1 MPRVLEAITPLGP
14 KALIFHEMEGQES
27 LSTLFDF
34 TVTLVS
40 EQLGI
45 APKALLGKP
54 ISVSVETEHS
64 GPKRYLNGICTRFA
78 LTGRHKLFHIYTA
91 QLKPWLWLATR
102 RSDSKIFQQKKVPD
116 IIESVLGKYN
126 FPIKLKL
133 SGSYRVWDYCVQY
146 HETDY
151 QFVSRLM
158 EHEGIYYYFEHSAGT
173 HTLVLCDGISS
184 HQALAPRSAVNY
196 FGIDATTD
204 AREEHFHT
212 WRPREEIDPGEYL
225 SDDYDFSKPKAELT
239 TKNKAPKGHANDAWE
254 RYSWPGGYTEVSD
267 GEFYARTRR
276 EALQSEQTR
285 ATGEGNL
292 RSLAPGY
299 LMSLARC
306 PRAEQNTEHLIVGI
320 TYALKSNTHGMGA
333 VATDGVECIFN
344 TLTQPSSVPY
354 RPQLLTPKPKS
365 QGPQVAIVV
374 GPPGEEIY
382 TDKYGRVKVQFPWD
396 RYGQNNENS
405 SCWMRVSH
413 PWAGSNYGAIHIPR
427 IGQEV
432 IVDHVDG
439 DPDYP
444 IITGRVYNADQMPPW
459 SLPDNKTQSGFLTR
473 SSKGGAPGAGMKA
486 TPGDTNAIRFE
497 DKKNE
502 EQLWLHAQK
511 DQLTEVENDEDKW
524 VGRDRRK
531 TIDRDEL
538 NHIQRDRTE
547 TVDRNETITI
557 HGWRDEEVDGNET
570 ITIHSNR
577 KERVDH
583 NETISIGDNR
593 DETVGKSETTKIGIN
608 KSDKIGKNW
617 SLKTAKMKTETIGI
631 ANIETVGM
639 ARMTNIG
646 MGLSVNVGLMM
657 NTLVGIQQSSQI
669 GKKKTLTVGDTYSTT
684 VGKTRTTEVGKSDAL
699 KVGKT
704 QRISVGERQ
713 QTSVGKVQITSVG
726 DHLELACGAAK
737 IVLTADGGI
746 YLQGTHVEIIGSS
759 AVHADG
765 GMVRINTG
773 AAKSAPSAP
782 AASADNEGGDED
794 DSSDGE
800 DGGDAPADPAMGR
813 TPDFN
818 PNARRGP

>member
-14 KALIFHEMEGQES
+14 KALIFHEMAGEES
-27 LSTLFDF
+27 LSTMFDF
-34 TVTLVS
+34 NVTLVS

-54 ISVSVETEHS
+54 ITVSVETENS

-78 LTGRHKLFHIYTA
+78 MIGRHKQYHIYTA
-91 QLKPWLWLATR
+91 QLKPWLWLASR

-116 IIESVLGKYN
+116 IIQAVLGKYG

-133 SGSYRVWDYCVQY
+133 SASYRVWDYCVQY

-151 QFVSRLM
+151 QFVARLM
-158 EHEGIYYYFEHSAGT
+158 EHEGIYYHFEHKAGQ
-173 HTLVLCDGISS
+173 HTVVLCDGIGS

-196 FGIDATTD
+196 FGIDAATD

-225 SDDYDFSKPKAELT
+225 SDDYDFTKPKSELAT
-239 TKNKAPKGHANDAWE
+239 NNKAPKGHANDAWE
-254 RYSWPGGYTEVSD
+254 RYSWPGGYLEV
-267 GEFYARTRR
+267 GEGEVYAKTRR

-285 ATGEGNL
+285 ASGEGNL

-299 LMSLARC
+299 LMTLARC

-320 TYALKSNTHGMGA
+320 TYALKSNAHGMAA

-344 TLTQPSSVPY
+344 TLTQPSAIPY
-354 RPQLLTPKPKS
+354 RPQRLTDKPKS
-365 QGPQVAIVV
+365 HGPQVAVVV

-432 IVDHVDG
+432 IVDHIDG

-459 SLPDNKTQSGFLTR
+459 SLPDNKTQSGILTR
-473 SSKGGAPGAGMKA
+473 SSKGGAAGAGLKA
-486 TPGDTNAIRFE
+486 TPGDANAIRFE

-511 DQLTEVENDEDKW
+511 DQLTEVENDEAKW

-538 NHIQRDRTE
+538 NHIKRDRTE
-547 TVDRNETITI
+547 TVDRNETITV
-557 HGWRDEEVDGNET
+557 HGQRDEEVDKNET
-570 ITIHSNR
+570 ITIHQNRTERVDLNESVSIGINQSLSVGSNR
-577 KERVDH
+577 KKSVG
-583 NETISIGDNR
+583 NS
-593 DETVGKSETTKIGIN
+593 ETVTI
-608 KSDKIGKNW
+608 
-617 SLKTAKMKTETIGI
+617 AKLKTETIGLG
-631 ANIETVGM
+631 NIKSMGLFQM
-639 ARMTNIG
+639 KNIG
-646 MGLSVNVGLMM
+646 MGYMRTVGAVMFSNVGFIR
-657 NTLVGIQQSSQI
+657 ND
-669 GKKKTLTVGDTYSTT
+669 TVGMKWSAN
-684 VGKTRTTEVGKSDAL
+684 VGKDYTMTAGDSITLECGKSKLTMKKD
-699 KVGKT
+699 GT
-704 QRISVGERQ
+704 
-713 QTSVGKVQITSVG
+713 
-726 DHLELACGAAK
+726 
-737 IVLTADGGI
+737 IVLEGRDITIRATEKLREQGDDG
-746 YLQGTHVEIIGSS
+746 VEIK
-759 AVHADG
+759 G
-765 GMVRINTG
+765 G
-773 AAKSAPSAP
+773 PSVVVKATVI
-782 AASADNEGGDED
+782 DLN
-794 DSSDGE
+794 
-800 DGGDAPADPAMGR
+800 
-813 TPDFN
+813 
-818 PNARRGP
+818 